1 MKVRQLTVCSLLSN
15 RGSVPHLR
23 LSGKWLARL
32 GFLPGGKVAVEEGDG
47 WITLRLVSKS
57 GVSPCE

>member
-1 MKVRQLTVCSLLSN
+1 MKTRLITVCSLLSH

-47 WITLRLVSKS
+47 WITLRLFKK
-57 GVSPCE
+57 GEE